1 MCHADVI
8 LASNDFVV
16 MAILLSHIVKGEK
29 CEEGI
34 KNV

>member
-16 MAILLSHIVKGEK
+16 MAILLPHTVKSEK
-29 CEEGI
+29 CKEGI

>member
-1 MCHADVI
+1 MCHAGII

-16 MAILLSHIVKGEK
+16 MAVLLSVTVKSENYNKGF
-29 CEEGI
+29 

>member
-16 MAILLSHIVKGEK
+16 MAVFLSHTVKSEK
-29 CEEGI
+29 CEKGI